1 MNLKLKRKIGIITC
15 GFLISSIFFQAKD
28 IKTVSASSN
37 AQVKLGI
44 DNLDKNLTI
53 FEGKRVGLITN
64 PSGMDSNFKS
74 SIDVLYE
81 KTNLTTLFAAEHGIR
96 GNAQAGDN
104 VGNEVDEVTGLPVHS
119 LYGSTKKP
127 TPEMLENVDV
137 LAYDM
142 QDVGARFYTYI
153 NTLAYAMEACAENDK
168 TFVVFD
174 RPNPIGGDV
183 QGNLLNTEFSSFVG
197 MYPIVQRY
205 GMTVGEYAKF
215 INEEFNINCKLEVVE
230 MEGWTR
236 DMYYDETGL
245 NTWVMPS
252 PNMPTLTTSIVYTGT
267 CVFEG
272 TNVSEGRGTTRPF
285 ELIGAPW
292 IEPMELSNKLN
303 SLGLPGVKF
312 RPASFTPSFSKYSAS
327 DTVNYPTGKNQVCG
341 GVQVYVTNRDEFNAV
356 KTGYAMLYTIRDMY
370 PDKFQYLSTNFID
383 KLTGNSY
390 VREGKYTLEE
400 LFAIVDKESNDFK
413 AKTEKYYIYQES
425 NNNEE
430 NISNIKLGIDN
441 IEENLEIFKD
451 KRVGLITNPSG
462 MDSNFKS
469 SIDVLYEKTNLTTLF
484 AAEHGI
490 RGYAQ
495 AGDNIG
501 NEVDNITGLP
511 VHSLYG
517 STKKPTPEMLE
528 NVDILA
534 YDMQDV
540 GARFYTYINTLAY
553 AMEACAENNKTFV
566 VFDRPNPIS
575 SEVQGNLLDPE
586 FSSFVGMYPIVQRYG
601 LTVGE
606 YAQYINDKFDINCDL
621 KIVKMSGWS
630 QDMYYDETGL
640 DTWVMPS
647 PNMPTLDT
655 AIVYTGTCIFEGTNV
670 SEGRGTTRPFELIG
684 APWINPIDLA
694 NELNSLNL
702 PGVKFRA
709 ASFTPQFS
717 KYSASDTANYPTG
730 KNQVCGG
737 VQVYVTDRDSFNAVK
752 TGYAMLY
759 TIRDMYPDKF
769 QYLSTNF
776 IDKLTGNS
784 YVREGKYTLEELFAI
799 VDKESSEFK
808 SEVEKYRIY
817 VSASTINELPTITA
831 NDKTLKLNES
841 FDPLKDVTA
850 YDEEDGDLTESI
862 EVIENTVDTSKVGEY
877 LVKYSVSDSN
887 GGNTTK
893 VIKVNIIENDE
904 DNNNNNG
911 NENGNNGNENG
922 NNGNNGNEN
931 GNDNG
936 NNSGNEGDNDINNPE
951 NNNSNNSDKLP
962 QTGSAV
968 NNSVLLVVA
977 SLLMIYIGKS
987 IIVKKSNKVESSK

>member
-495 AGDNIG
+495 AGDNVG

-655 AIVYTGTCIFEGTNV
+655 AIVYTGTCVFEGTNV

-862 EVIENTVDTSKVGEY
+862 EVVENTVDTSKVGEY

-911 NENGNNGNENG
+911 NGNG

-936 NNSGNEGDNDINNPE
+936 NNSGNEGDNGTNNPQD
-951 NNNSNNSDKLP
+951 NNNSDKLP
-962 QTGSAV
+962 QTGSAL

-987 IIVKKSNKVESSK
+987 IIVKKSNKMEESK

>member
-104 VGNEVDEVTGLPVHS
+104 IGNEVDEVTGLPVHS

-655 AIVYTGTCIFEGTNV
+655 AIVYTGTCVFEGTNV

-862 EVIENTVDTSKVGEY
+862 EVVENTVDTSKVGEY

-911 NENGNNGNENG
+911 NGNG

-936 NNSGNEGDNDINNPE
+936 NNSGNEGDNGTNNPQD
-951 NNNSNNSDKLP
+951 NNNSDKLP
-962 QTGSAV
+962 QTGSAL

-987 IIVKKSNKVESSK
+987 IIVKKSNKMEESK

>member
-655 AIVYTGTCIFEGTNV
+655 AIVYTGTCVFEGTNV

-862 EVIENTVDTSKVGEY
+862 EVVENTVDTSKVGEY

-911 NENGNNGNENG
+911 NENGNNGN
-922 NNGNNGNEN
+922 NGNEN

-936 NNSGNEGDNDINNPE
+936 NNSGNEGDNGTNNPQD
-951 NNNSNNSDKLP
+951 NNNSDKLP
-962 QTGSAV
+962 QTGSAL

-987 IIVKKSNKVESSK
+987 IIVKKSNKMEESK

>member
-1 MNLKLKRKIGIITC
+1 MNLKLKRKLGIITC
-15 GFLISSIFFQAKD
+15 GFLISSILFQAKE
-28 IKTVSASSN
+28 IKTVNASSN
-37 AQVKLGI
+37 GQVKLGI
-44 DNLDKNLTI
+44 DNLDKNLSI

-127 TPEMLENVDV
+127 TPEMLENVDIV
-137 LAYDM
+137 AYDM

-153 NTLAYAMEACAENDK
+153 NTLAYAMEACAENNK

-174 RPNPIGGDV
+174 RPNPIGGEV
-183 QGNLLNTEFSSFVG
+183 QGNLLNPDFSSFVG

-292 IEPMELSNKLN
+292 IEPMDLSNKLN

-312 RPASFTPSFSKYSAS
+312 RAASFTPTFSKYSAS
-327 DTVNYPTGKNQVCG
+327 DTANYPTGKNQVCG
-341 GVQVYVTNRDEFNAV
+341 GVQVYVTDRDNFNAV

-400 LFAIVDKESNDFK
+400 LFAIVDKESNEFK

-425 NNNEE
+425 NSGGE
-430 NISNIKLGIDN
+430 NVSNIKLGIDN
-441 IEENLEIFKD
+441 IEESLDIFKD
-451 KRVGLITNPSG
+451 KKVGLITNPSG

-495 AGDNIG
+495 AGDSVG

-528 NVDILA
+528 NVDIVA

-575 SEVQGNLLDPE
+575 SEVQGNILDPE

-606 YAQYINDKFDINCDL
+606 YAQYINDKFNINCDL
-621 KIVKMSGWS
+621 KVVKMSGWS
-630 QDMYYDETGL
+630 QEMYYDETGL

-655 AIVYTGTCIFEGTNV
+655 AIVYTATCVFEGTNL

-684 APWINPIDLA
+684 APWINPINLA
-694 NELNSLNL
+694 NELNSLGL
-702 PGVKFRA
+702 PGVK
-709 ASFTPQFS
+709 
-717 KYSASDTANYPTG
+717 
-730 KNQVCGG
+730 
-737 VQVYVTDRDSFNAVK
+737 
-752 TGYAMLY
+752 
-759 TIRDMYPDKF
+759 I
-769 QYLSTNF
+769 
-776 IDKLTGNS
+776 
-784 YVREGKYTLEELFAI
+784 
-799 VDKESSEFK
+799 
-808 SEVEKYRIY
+808 
-817 VSASTINELPTITA
+817 
-831 NDKTLKLNES
+831 
-841 FDPLKDVTA
+841 
-850 YDEEDGDLTESI
+850 
-862 EVIENTVDTSKVGEY
+862 
-877 LVKYSVSDSN
+877 
-887 GGNTTK
+887 
-893 VIKVNIIENDE
+893 
-904 DNNNNNG
+904 
-911 NENGNNGNENG
+911 
-922 NNGNNGNEN
+922 
-931 GNDNG
+931 
-936 NNSGNEGDNDINNPE
+936 
-951 NNNSNNSDKLP
+951 
-962 QTGSAV
+962 
-968 NNSVLLVVA
+968 
-977 SLLMIYIGKS
+977 
-987 IIVKKSNKVESSK
+987 

>member
-53 FEGKRVGLITN
+53 FQGKRVGLITN

-127 TPEMLENVDV
+127 TPEMLENVDI

-183 QGNLLNTEFSSFVG
+183 QGNLLNPEFSSFVG

-327 DTVNYPTGKNQVCG
+327 DTANYPTGKNQVCG
-341 GVQVYVTNRDEFNAV
+341 GVQVYVTNRNEFNAV

-400 LFAIVDKESNDFK
+400 LFAIVDKESSDFK

-495 AGDNIG
+495 AGDNVG

-606 YAQYINDKFDINCDL
+606 YAQYINDKFNINCDL
-621 KIVKMSGWS
+621 KVVKMSGWS

-655 AIVYTGTCIFEGTNV
+655 AIVYTGTCVFEGTNV

-694 NELNSLNL
+694 NELNSLEL

-817 VSASTINELPTITA
+817 VSASTIDELPTITA

-862 EVIENTVDTSKVGEY
+862 EVVENTVDTSKVGEY

-911 NENGNNGNENG
+911 NGNG
-922 NNGNNGNEN
+922 NNGNNGNQN

-936 NNSGNEGDNDINNPE
+936 NNSGNEGDNGTNNPQD
-951 NNNSNNSDKLP
+951 NNNSDKLP
-962 QTGSAV
+962 QTGSAL

-987 IIVKKSNKVESSK
+987 IIVKKSNKMEESK

>member
-44 DNLDKNLTI
+44 DNLDENLTI

-104 VGNEVDEVTGLPVHS
+104 VGSEVDEVTGLPVHS

-183 QGNLLNTEFSSFVG
+183 QGNLLNPEFSSFVG

-495 AGDNIG
+495 AGDNVG
-501 NEVDNITGLP
+501 NEVDNLTGLP

-655 AIVYTGTCIFEGTNV
+655 AIVYTGTCVFEGTNV

-862 EVIENTVDTSKVGEY
+862 EVVENTVDTSKVGEY

-911 NENGNNGNENG
+911 NGNG

-936 NNSGNEGDNDINNPE
+936 NNSGNEGDNGTNNPQD
-951 NNNSNNSDKLP
+951 NNNSDKLP
-962 QTGSAV
+962 QTGSAL

-987 IIVKKSNKVESSK
+987 IIVKKSNKMEESK

>member
-495 AGDNIG
+495 AGDNVG

-655 AIVYTGTCIFEGTNV
+655 AIVYTGTCVFEGTNV

-862 EVIENTVDTSKVGEY
+862 EVVENTVDTSKVGEY

-911 NENGNNGNENG
+911 NENGNNGN
-922 NNGNNGNEN
+922 NGNEN

-936 NNSGNEGDNDINNPE
+936 NNSGNEGDNGTNNPQD
-951 NNNSNNSDKLP
+951 NNNSDKLP
-962 QTGSAV
+962 QTGSAL

-987 IIVKKSNKVESSK
+987 IIVKKSNKMEESK

>member
-1 MNLKLKRKIGIITC
+1 MNLKLKRKLGIITC
-15 GFLISSIFFQAKD
+15 GFLISTVLFQDKE
-28 IKTVSASSN
+28 IKTVNASSN
-37 AQVKLGI
+37 VQVKLGI
-44 DNLDKNLTI
+44 DNLDKNLDI
-53 FEGKRVGLITN
+53 FEGKKVGLITN
-64 PSGMDSNFKS
+64 PSGVDSNFKS

-96 GNAQAGDN
+96 GNAQAGDS
-104 VGNEVDEVTGLPVHS
+104 VGNEVDEVTKLPVHS
-119 LYGSTKKP
+119 LYGATKKP
-127 TPEMLENVDV
+127 TAEMLENVDI

-174 RPNPIGGDV
+174 RPNPIGGEV
-183 QGNLLNTEFSSFVG
+183 QGNLLNIDYSSFVG

-245 NTWVMPS
+245 DTWVMPS

-292 IEPMELSNKLN
+292 IDPMNLSNELN

-312 RPASFTPSFSKYSAS
+312 RAASFTPTFSKYSAA
-327 DTVNYPTGKNQVCG
+327 DKANYPTGKNQVCG
-341 GVQVYVTNRDEFNAV
+341 GVQLYVTDRDKFNAV

-370 PDKFQYLSTNFID
+370 PEKFQYLSTNFID

-400 LFAIVDKESNDFK
+400 LYSIVDNESNDFK
-413 AKTEKYYIYQES
+413 TKTEKYYIYKAS
-425 NNNEE
+425 NKNEDDNN
-430 NISNIKLGIDN
+430 STKLGIDN
-441 IEENLEIFKD
+441 IDNNLEIFKD

-462 MDSNFKS
+462 IDSNFKS
-469 SIDVLYEKTNLTTLF
+469 SIDVLYEKTNLTALF

-495 AGDNIG
+495 AGDGVG
-501 NEVDNITGLP
+501 NEVDNITKLP
-511 VHSLYG
+511 VYSLYG
-517 STKKPTPEMLE
+517 TTKKPTTEMLQ

-566 VFDRPNPIS
+566 VFDRPNPIA
-575 SEVQGNLLDPE
+575 SEVQGNLLDTE
-586 FSSFVGMYPIVQRYG
+586 FSSFVGMYSIVQRYG

-606 YAQYINDKFDINCDL
+606 YAQYINDKFNINCDL
-621 KIVKMSGWS
+621 KVVKMSGWS

-655 AIVYTGTCIFEGTNV
+655 ALVYTGTCVFEGTNV

-717 KYSASDTANYPTG
+717 KYSALDTANYPTG

-737 VQVYVTDRDSFNAVK
+737 VQLYVTDRDNFNGVK

-759 TIRDMYPDKF
+759 TVRDMYPDKF

-784 YVREGKYTLEELFAI
+784 YVREGKYTLEELYEI
-799 VDKESSEFK
+799 VDKESEEFK
-808 SEVEKYRIY
+808 AEIENYRIY
-817 VSASTINELPTITA
+817 IPEEPINNVPVITA
-831 NDKTLKLNES
+831 NDKTIKLNED
-841 FDPLKDVTA
+841 FNPLKDVTA
-850 YDEEDGDLTESI
+850 YDDEDGDLTASI
-862 EVIENTVDTSKVGEY
+862 KVEENTVDTSKAGEY
-877 LVKYSVSDSN
+877 IVNYSVSDSEGASTSKKIN
-887 GGNTTK
+887 VT
-893 VIKVNIIENDE
+893 VIKDNE
-904 DNNNNNG
+904 DDNNG
-911 NENGNNGNENG
+911 NTN
-922 NNGNNGNEN
+922 
-931 GNDNG
+931 
-936 NNSGNEGDNDINNPE
+936 NNSG
-951 NNNSNNSDKLP
+951 SLP
-962 QTGSAV
+962 QTGSNV
-968 NNSVLLVVA
+968 SG
-977 SLLMIYIGKS
+977 SLLLIIISLCMIYMGKVILENKS
-987 IIVKKSNKVESSK
+987 KKVIDKK

>member
-1 MNLKLKRKIGIITC
+1 MNLKLKRKLGIITC
-15 GFLISSIFFQAKD
+15 GFLISSILFQAKE
-28 IKTVSASSN
+28 IKTVNASSTG
-37 AQVKLGI
+37 QVKLGI
-44 DNLDKNLTI
+44 DNLDKNLSI

-127 TPEMLENVDV
+127 TPEMLENVDIV
-137 LAYDM
+137 AYDM

-153 NTLAYAMEACAENDK
+153 NTLAYAMEACAENNK

-174 RPNPIGGDV
+174 RPNPIGGEV
-183 QGNLLNTEFSSFVG
+183 QGNLLNPDFSSFVG

-292 IEPMELSNKLN
+292 IEPMDLSNKLN

-312 RPASFTPSFSKYSAS
+312 RAASFTPTFSKYSAS
-327 DTVNYPTGKNQVCG
+327 DTANYPTGKNQVCG
-341 GVQVYVTNRDEFNAV
+341 GVQVYVTDRDNFNAV

-400 LFAIVDKESNDFK
+400 LFAIVDKESNEFK

-425 NNNEE
+425 NSGGE
-430 NISNIKLGIDN
+430 NVSNIKLGIDN
-441 IEENLEIFKD
+441 IEESLDIFKD
-451 KRVGLITNPSG
+451 KKVGLITNPSG

-495 AGDNIG
+495 AGDSVG

-528 NVDILA
+528 NVDIVA

-575 SEVQGNLLDPE
+575 SEVQGNILDPE

-606 YAQYINDKFDINCDL
+606 YAQYINDKFNINCDL
-621 KIVKMSGWS
+621 KVVKMSGWS
-630 QDMYYDETGL
+630 QEMYYDETGL

-655 AIVYTGTCIFEGTNV
+655 AIVYTATCVFEGTNL

-684 APWINPIDLA
+684 APWINPINLA
-694 NELNSLNL
+694 NELNSLGL

-709 ASFTPQFS
+709 ASFTPQIS

-737 VQVYVTDRDSFNAVK
+737 VQVYVTDRDSFNSVK

-759 TIRDMYPDKF
+759 TVRDMYQDKF

-808 SEVEKYRIY
+808 SDIEKYRIY
-817 VSASTINELPTITA
+817 VPASTINNVPVITA
-831 NDKTLKLNES
+831 NDKTLKLNEN

-850 YDEEDGDLTESI
+850 YDEEDGDLTSYI
-862 EVIENTVDTSKVGEY
+862 KVVENTVDTSKAGEY
-877 LVKYSVSDSN
+877 VVNYSVSDSN
-887 GGNTTK
+887 GASTSKKINVTVKEDNSTPK
-893 VIKVNIIENDE
+893 PD
-904 DNNNNNG
+904 DNNNKPEEPSKPDDNNKPG
-911 NENGNNGNENG
+911 ESPKP
-922 NNGNNGNEN
+922 
-931 GNDNG
+931 NDNNIKPN
-936 NNSGNEGDNDINNPE
+936 NNSG
-951 NNNSNNSDKLP
+951 SLP
-962 QTGSAV
+962 QTGSTV
-968 NNSVLLVVA
+968 NS
-977 SLLMIYIGKS
+977 SLLLIVISLFMIYMGKGFLGDKS
-987 IIVKKSNKVESSK
+987 KKAVDKK

>member
-1 MNLKLKRKIGIITC
+1 
-15 GFLISSIFFQAKD
+15 
-28 IKTVSASSN
+28 
-37 AQVKLGI
+37 
-44 DNLDKNLTI
+44 
-53 FEGKRVGLITN
+53 
-64 PSGMDSNFKS
+64 
-74 SIDVLYE
+74 
-81 KTNLTTLFAAEHGIR
+81 
-96 GNAQAGDN
+96 
-104 VGNEVDEVTGLPVHS
+104 
-119 LYGSTKKP
+119 
-127 TPEMLENVDV
+127 MLQNVDI

-174 RPNPIGGDV
+174 RPNPVGGDV
-183 QGNLLNTEFSSFVG
+183 QGNLLDLDYSSFVG

-205 GMTVGEYAKF
+205 GMTIGEYAKF

-245 NTWVMPS
+245 DTWVMPS

-272 TNVSEGRGTTRPF
+272 TNLSEGRGTTRPF

-292 IEPMELSNKLN
+292 IEPMALSNALN
-303 SLGLPGVKF
+303 SLELPGVKF
-312 RPASFTPSFSKYSAS
+312 RAASFTPTFSKSSAA
-327 DTVNYPTGKNQVCG
+327 DKANYPTGKNQVCG
-341 GVQVYVTNRDEFNAV
+341 GVQVYVTDRDSFKAI
-356 KTGYAMLYTIRDMY
+356 KTGYAMLYTIKDMY
-370 PDKFQYLSTNFID
+370 PDKFQYLSNNFID

-390 VREGKYTLEE
+390 VREGIYTLEE
-400 LFAIVDKESNDFK
+400 LFEIVDEKSDEFK
-413 AKTEKYYIYQES
+413 SKTEKYYIYEEAD
-425 NNNEE
+425 NNGE
-430 NISNIKLGIDN
+430 NTNSIKLGIDN
-441 IEENLEIFKD
+441 IDTNIEIFND

-462 MDSNFKS
+462 MDSNFRS

-495 AGDNIG
+495 AGDTVG
-501 NEVDNITGLP
+501 SEVDNITGLP

-517 STKKPTPEMLE
+517 SIKKPTAEMLE
-528 NVDILA
+528 NVDVLA

-553 AMEACAENNKTFV
+553 AMEACADNDKTMV
-566 VFDRPNPIS
+566 IFDRPNPIS
-575 SEVQGNLLDPE
+575 SEVQGNLLDSD

-606 YAQYINDKFDINCDL
+606 YAQYINENFNINCDL
-621 KIVKMSGWS
+621 KVVKMSGWS
-630 QDMYYDETGL
+630 DDMYYDETGL

-655 AIVYTGTCIFEGTNV
+655 ALVYTGTCVFEGTNV
-670 SEGRGTTRPFELIG
+670 SEGRGTTRPFELVG
-684 APWINPIDLA
+684 APWINAIDLA
-694 NELNSLNL
+694 NELNLLNL

-717 KYSASDTANYPTG
+717 KYSSADTANYPTD

-737 VQVYVTDRDSFNAVK
+737 VQLYVTDRDNFNAVK

-759 TIRDMYPDKF
+759 TIRDMYPEKF

-784 YVREGKYTLEELFAI
+784 YVREGNYTLEELFEI
-799 VDKESSEFK
+799 VDNESNEFK
-808 SEVEKYRIY
+808 SDIQKYRIY
-817 VSASTINELPTITA
+817 AKAATINSIPVITVA
-831 NDKTLKLNES
+831 DKTLELNSS

-850 YDEEDGDLTESI
+850 YDEEDGDLTEAI
-862 EVIENTVDTSKVGEY
+862 EITENTVDTNKVGEY
-877 LVKYSVSDSN
+877 SVTYSVSDSN
-887 GGNTTK
+887 GAKSTKRITIK
-893 VIKVNIIENDE
+893 VIEK
-904 DNNNNNG
+904 NNENNNG
-911 NENGNNGNENG
+911 TDEEENTGNKEEIIKPDDDKTG
-922 NNGNNGNEN
+922 
-931 GNDNG
+931 
-936 NNSGNEGDNDINNPE
+936 
-951 NNNSNNSDKLP
+951 KLP
-962 QTGSAV
+962 ETGSV
-968 NNSVLLVVA
+968 VSNSVLV
-977 SLLMIYIGKS
+977 SLALSMVYIGS
-987 IIVKKSNKVESSK
+987 LSLRKKVQ

>member
-1 MNLKLKRKIGIITC
+1 MNLRLKRKIGIITC

-44 DNLDKNLTI
+44 ENLDKNLTI
-53 FEGKRVGLITN
+53 FEGKKVGLITN
-64 PSGMDSNFKS
+64 PSGVDSNFKS

-127 TPEMLENVDV
+127 TPEMLENVDI

-183 QGNLLNTEFSSFVG
+183 QGNLLDPEFSSFVG

-292 IEPMELSNKLN
+292 IEPMDLSNKLN

-327 DTVNYPTGKNQVCG
+327 DTTNYPTGKNQVCG

-383 KLTGNSY
+383 KITGNSY

-400 LFAIVDKESNDFK
+400 LFAIVDKESSDFK

-425 NNNEE
+425 NNNGE

-495 AGDNIG
+495 AGDNVG

-606 YAQYINDKFDINCDL
+606 YAQYINDKFNINCDL
-621 KIVKMSGWS
+621 KVVKMSGWS

-694 NELNSLNL
+694 NKLNFLGL

-817 VSASTINELPTITA
+817 VSASTINGLPTITA
-831 NDKTLKLNES
+831 DDKTLKLNES

-911 NENGNNGNENG
+911 NENGNNGN
-922 NNGNNGNEN
+922 NGNEN

-968 NNSVLLVVA
+968 NNSVLLVFA

>member
-655 AIVYTGTCIFEGTNV
+655 AIVYTGTCVFEGTNV

-862 EVIENTVDTSKVGEY
+862 EVVENTVDTSKVGEY

-911 NENGNNGNENG
+911 NGNG

-936 NNSGNEGDNDINNPE
+936 NNSGNEGDNGTNNPQD
-951 NNNSNNSDKLP
+951 NNNSDKLP
-962 QTGSAV
+962 QTGSAL

-987 IIVKKSNKVESSK
+987 IIVKKSNKMEESK

>member
-44 DNLDKNLTI
+44 DNLDENLTI

-104 VGNEVDEVTGLPVHS
+104 VGSEVDEVTGLPVHS

-153 NTLAYAMEACAENDK
+153 NTLAYAMEACAENNK

-183 QGNLLNTEFSSFVG
+183 QGNLLNPEFSSFVG

-495 AGDNIG
+495 AGDNVG

-655 AIVYTGTCIFEGTNV
+655 AIVYTGTCVFEGTNV

-911 NENGNNGNENG
+911 NENGNNGN
-922 NNGNNGNEN
+922 NGNEN

>member
-44 DNLDKNLTI
+44 DNLDENLTI

-104 VGNEVDEVTGLPVHS
+104 VGSEVDEVTGLPVHS

-153 NTLAYAMEACAENDK
+153 NTLAYAMEACAENNK

-183 QGNLLNTEFSSFVG
+183 QGNLLNPEFSSFVG

-370 PDKFQYLSTNFID
+370 PDKFQYFP
-383 KLTGNSY
+383 
-390 VREGKYTLEE
+390 
-400 LFAIVDKESNDFK
+400 AIK
-413 AKTEKYYIYQES
+413 
-425 NNNEE
+425 
-430 NISNIKLGIDN
+430 
-441 IEENLEIFKD
+441 
-451 KRVGLITNPSG
+451 
-462 MDSNFKS
+462 
-469 SIDVLYEKTNLTTLF
+469 
-484 AAEHGI
+484 
-490 RGYAQ
+490 
-495 AGDNIG
+495 
-501 NEVDNITGLP
+501 
-511 VHSLYG
+511 
-517 STKKPTPEMLE
+517 
-528 NVDILA
+528 
-534 YDMQDV
+534 
-540 GARFYTYINTLAY
+540 
-553 AMEACAENNKTFV
+553 
-566 VFDRPNPIS
+566 
-575 SEVQGNLLDPE
+575 
-586 FSSFVGMYPIVQRYG
+586 
-601 LTVGE
+601 
-606 YAQYINDKFDINCDL
+606 
-621 KIVKMSGWS
+621 
-630 QDMYYDETGL
+630 
-640 DTWVMPS
+640 
-647 PNMPTLDT
+647 
-655 AIVYTGTCIFEGTNV
+655 
-670 SEGRGTTRPFELIG
+670 
-684 APWINPIDLA
+684 
-694 NELNSLNL
+694 
-702 PGVKFRA
+702 
-709 ASFTPQFS
+709 
-717 KYSASDTANYPTG
+717 
-730 KNQVCGG
+730 
-737 VQVYVTDRDSFNAVK
+737 
-752 TGYAMLY
+752 
-759 TIRDMYPDKF
+759 
-769 QYLSTNF
+769 
-776 IDKLTGNS
+776 
-784 YVREGKYTLEELFAI
+784 
-799 VDKESSEFK
+799 
-808 SEVEKYRIY
+808 
-817 VSASTINELPTITA
+817 
-831 NDKTLKLNES
+831 
-841 FDPLKDVTA
+841 
-850 YDEEDGDLTESI
+850 
-862 EVIENTVDTSKVGEY
+862 
-877 LVKYSVSDSN
+877 
-887 GGNTTK
+887 
-893 VIKVNIIENDE
+893 
-904 DNNNNNG
+904 
-911 NENGNNGNENG
+911 
-922 NNGNNGNEN
+922 
-931 GNDNG
+931 
-936 NNSGNEGDNDINNPE
+936 
-951 NNNSNNSDKLP
+951 
-962 QTGSAV
+962 
-968 NNSVLLVVA
+968 
-977 SLLMIYIGKS
+977 
-987 IIVKKSNKVESSK
+987 

>member
-1 MNLKLKRKIGIITC
+1 MNLRLKRKIGIITC

-53 FEGKRVGLITN
+53 FEGKKVGLITN
-64 PSGMDSNFKS
+64 PSGVDSNFKS

-127 TPEMLENVDV
+127 TPEMLENVDI

-183 QGNLLNTEFSSFVG
+183 QGNLLDPEFSSFVG

-292 IEPMELSNKLN
+292 IEPMDLSNKLN

-327 DTVNYPTGKNQVCG
+327 DTANYPTGKNQVCG

-383 KLTGNSY
+383 KITGNSY

-400 LFAIVDKESNDFK
+400 LFAIVDKESSDFK

-425 NNNEE
+425 NNNGE

-495 AGDNIG
+495 AGDNVG

-553 AMEACAENNKTFV
+553 AMEACAENNKTFI

-606 YAQYINDKFDINCDL
+606 YAQYINDKFNINCDL
-621 KIVKMSGWS
+621 KVVKMSGWS

-694 NELNSLNL
+694 NKLNFLGL
-702 PGVKFRA
+702 QGVKFRA

-817 VSASTINELPTITA
+817 VSASTINGLPTITA
-831 NDKTLKLNES
+831 DDKTLKLNES

-911 NENGNNGNENG
+911 NENGNNGN
-922 NNGNNGNEN
+922 NGNEN

-968 NNSVLLVVA
+968 NNSVLLVFA

>member
-1 MNLKLKRKIGIITC
+1 
-15 GFLISSIFFQAKD
+15 
-28 IKTVSASSN
+28 
-37 AQVKLGI
+37 
-44 DNLDKNLTI
+44 
-53 FEGKRVGLITN
+53 
-64 PSGMDSNFKS
+64 
-74 SIDVLYE
+74 VLYE

-127 TPEMLENVDV
+127 TPEMLENVDI

-183 QGNLLNTEFSSFVG
+183 QGNLLDPEFSSFVG

-292 IEPMELSNKLN
+292 IEPMDLSNKLN

-327 DTVNYPTGKNQVCG
+327 DTANYPTGKNQVCG

-383 KLTGNSY
+383 KITGNSY

-400 LFAIVDKESNDFK
+400 LFAIVDKESSDFK

-425 NNNEE
+425 NNNGE

-495 AGDNIG
+495 AGDNVG

-606 YAQYINDKFDINCDL
+606 YAQYINDKFNINCDL
-621 KIVKMSGWS
+621 KVVKMSGWS

-694 NELNSLNL
+694 NKLNSLGL

-817 VSASTINELPTITA
+817 VSASTINGLPTITA
-831 NDKTLKLNES
+831 DDKTLKLNES

>member
-1 MNLKLKRKIGIITC
+1 MK
-15 GFLISSIFFQAKD
+15 
-28 IKTVSASSN
+28 
-37 AQVKLGI
+37 
-44 DNLDKNLTI
+44 
-53 FEGKRVGLITN
+53 
-64 PSGMDSNFKS
+64 
-74 SIDVLYE
+74 

-495 AGDNIG
+495 AGDNVG

-655 AIVYTGTCIFEGTNV
+655 AIVYTGTCVFEGTNV

-862 EVIENTVDTSKVGEY
+862 EVVENTVDTSKVGEY

-911 NENGNNGNENG
+911 NENGNNGN
-922 NNGNNGNEN
+922 NGNEN

-936 NNSGNEGDNDINNPE
+936 NNSGNEGDNGTNNPQD
-951 NNNSNNSDKLP
+951 NNNSDKLP
-962 QTGSAV
+962 QTGSAL

-987 IIVKKSNKVESSK
+987 IIVKKSNKMEESK

>member
-655 AIVYTGTCIFEGTNV
+655 AIVYTGTCVFEGTNV

-799 VDKESSEFK
+799 VDKEYSEFK

-862 EVIENTVDTSKVGEY
+862 EVVENTVDTSKVGEY

-911 NENGNNGNENG
+911 NENGNNGN
-922 NNGNNGNEN
+922 NGNEN

-936 NNSGNEGDNDINNPE
+936 NNSGNEGDNGTNNPQD
-951 NNNSNNSDKLP
+951 NNNSDKLP
-962 QTGSAV
+962 QTGSAL

-987 IIVKKSNKVESSK
+987 IIVKKSNKMEESK